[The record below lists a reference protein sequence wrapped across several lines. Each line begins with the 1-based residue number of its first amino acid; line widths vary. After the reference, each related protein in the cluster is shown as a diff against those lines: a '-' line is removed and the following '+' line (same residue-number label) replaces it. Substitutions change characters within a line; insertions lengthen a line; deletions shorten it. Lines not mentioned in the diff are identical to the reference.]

1 MNPQNHKTNNII
13 LNILRCKTVSDQC
26 DDDLITAVKILFQNA
41 VSKKSKAL
49 GFTHFYKE
57 DLLSIIVKIAKEQRI
72 GLLQTLVQ
80 ICKRER
86 GSTQLLKEICRFI
99 DLNQSKVQFSE
110 NGSKKMAKAKT
121 RTGDGEKKVSA
132 QEPPKQTMLSSVAIL
147 FVLRSIIQ
155 GYGTLLQ
162 LKLPFT
168 CLQAFKEHRGA
179 FQLSKYECDVLDK
192 VIESGHM
199 PPLWSESTNESD
211 EKAALA
217 PVSTLCD

>member
-13 LNILRCKTVSDQC
+13 LNILRCKNARDLS
-26 DDDLITAVKILFQNA
+26 DDDLITAVKTLFQNA
-41 VSKKSKAL
+41 LSKKSKAL

-72 GLLQTLVQ
+72 GLLQTLVE

-86 GSTQLLKEICRFI
+86 GSGQLLKEVCRFI

-110 NGSKKMAKAKT
+110 NGSKKMDKAKT
-121 RTGDGEKKVSA
+121 KTGDGEKKVSA
-132 QEPPKQTMLSSVAIL
+132 QEPPKQTTLSSVAVL

-162 LKLPFT
+162 TDLANI
-168 CLQAFKEHRGA
+168 CLEAFKEHKA
-179 FQLSKYECDVLDK
+179 ALQLSKYECEVLDK
-192 VIESGHM
+192 VIESGHL
-199 PPLWSESTNESD
+199 PPLWSELTFKSD